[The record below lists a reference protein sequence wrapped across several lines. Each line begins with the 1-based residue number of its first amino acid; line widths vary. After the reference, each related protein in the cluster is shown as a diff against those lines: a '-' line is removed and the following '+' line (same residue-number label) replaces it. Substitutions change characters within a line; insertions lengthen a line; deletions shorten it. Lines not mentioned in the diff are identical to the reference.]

1 MKGVD
6 MKTIYSVLLL
16 PFLIILL
23 LVTPVNGSEDWV
35 EYSSSNDGTNI
46 YYKKVSIEHRTKDL
60 VQVWF
65 KVVFSD
71 EGKKDYVDGMTERK
85 WDKFSHILILQEIDC
100 KKQMVQI
107 LSITD
112 YDTDGKVLETKSPDK
127 PEWDNVIP
135 GSMGDNLREKVCN
148 NQY

>member
-1 MKGVD
+1 
-6 MKTIYSVLLL
+6 MKTFYTVIFL

-23 LVTPVNGSEDWV
+23 LLNPVNGADNWA

-46 YYKKVSIEHRTKDL
+46 YYKKVSIEHKKKDM

-71 EGKKDYVDGMTERK
+71 EGKKDYINQMTDKK

-100 KKQMVQI
+100 KKKMVQI
-107 LSITD
+107 LSVTD

-127 PEWDNVIP
+127 PEWDHIDT
-135 GSMGDNLREKVCN
+135 GSMGDNLRENVCK
-148 NQY
+148 